1 MRLAQPFETVTPTVD
16 GEVLLVLAAADRWF
30 PLSRVHT
37 LVGERSRSGVRKT
50 LLRLVEQGIVQ
61 QQKIGTQYSYRLNR
75 DHLAAAA
82 VLELSNIFPVYL
94 DRLRKALKTWRVAP
108 VFAAL
113 FGSAA
118 TGAMRADSDIDV
130 FLVRPDA
137 TTDDES
143 QQDVWNT
150 QVAELESLSSSW
162 TGNDTRV
169 LDLLEADVQRGFET
183 GDHVLRDIRDDGIVL
198 VGPPLKA
205 LQARGG

>member
-61 QQKIGTQYSYRLNR
+61 QQRIGPQYSYRLNR
-75 DHLAAAA
+75 DHLAATA
-82 VLELSNIFPVYL
+82 VVELSNIFPAYL
-94 DRLRKALKTWRVAP
+94 NRLRETLLAWRVPP

-118 TGAMRADSDIDV
+118 TAEMRTDSDIDI
-130 FLVRPDA
+130 FLVRPDVS
-137 TTDDES
+137 TDDES
-143 QQDVWNT
+143 QQDVWTT
-150 QVAELESLSSSW
+150 QIAELESLSSRW
-162 TGNDTRV
+162 TGNDTRA
-169 LDLLEADVQRGFET
+169 LDMLEADVQRGLEA
-183 GDHVLRDIRDDGIVL
+183 GDQVLRDIRDDGILL
-198 VGPPLKA
+198 VGSPLSTPRA
-205 LQARGG
+205 HG